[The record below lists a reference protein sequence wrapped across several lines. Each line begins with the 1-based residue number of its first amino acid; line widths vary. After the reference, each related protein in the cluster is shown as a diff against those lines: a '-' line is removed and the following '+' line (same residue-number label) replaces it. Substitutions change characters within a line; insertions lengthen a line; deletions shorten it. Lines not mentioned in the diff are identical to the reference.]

1 MKIEQPM
8 NDGFVYYSGGK
19 LLQMDEE
26 KPDDEEVLW
35 STHGEEM
42 VIGDKNVPMQLIEL
56 IF

>member
-1 MKIEQPM
+1 M